1 VDQIVIDESWYQPQ
15 AGLTT
20 SISAGGVV
28 IRQQNE
34 QIYIAV
40 VQESPNRPGYVLP
53 KGRIDVGETFE
64 QAARREIEE
73 EAGLSDL
80 HKVAEL
86 GSKERL
92 SYSKTMWKKT
102 YYFLFTTQ
110 QIEGNPTDPHKPYQ
124 LFWLP
129 LDEFQNLFWP
139 EQRELIAASQDL
151 IRKSGRVEK
160 SD

>member
-1 VDQIVIDESWYQPQ
+1 MGKLSQTVIDESWYQQQP
-15 AGLTT
+15 GFKT
-20 SISAGGVV
+20 STSAGGVV

-40 VQESPNRPGYVLP
+40 VQENQNRPGYVLP
-53 KGRIDVGETFE
+53 KGRIEPGETVE

-73 EAGLSDL
+73 EAGLNNL

-102 YYFLFTTQ
+102 HYFLFTTN
-110 QIEGNPTDPHKPYQ
+110 QIEGTPTDLYKPYK

-129 LDEFQNLFWP
+129 LNEFQSLFWP
-139 EQRELIAASQDL
+139 EQRELIADHLDL
-151 IRKSGRVEK
+151 IHQSFNP
-160 SD
+160 

>member
-1 VDQIVIDESWYQPQ
+1 MDLIVIDESWYQPLP
-15 AGLTT
+15 GLKT

-28 IRQQNE
+28 IRQQDG

-53 KGRIDVGETFE
+53 KGRIEPGETAE

-73 EAGLSDL
+73 EAGLTDL
-80 HKVAEL
+80 QKVAEL

-102 YYFLFTTQ
+102 HYFLFTTE
-110 QIEGNPTDPHKPYQ
+110 QIDGNPTDPHKVYK
-124 LFWLP
+124 LFWLAF
-129 LDEFQNLFWP
+129 DEYQSLFWP
-139 EQRELIAASQDL
+139 EQRELIAAHQDL
-151 IRKSGRVEK
+151 IGEYLSQ
-160 SD
+160 